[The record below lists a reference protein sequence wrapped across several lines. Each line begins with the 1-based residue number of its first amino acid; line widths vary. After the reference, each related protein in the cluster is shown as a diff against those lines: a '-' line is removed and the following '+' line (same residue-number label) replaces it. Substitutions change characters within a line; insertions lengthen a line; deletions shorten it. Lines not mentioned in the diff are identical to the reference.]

1 MFVRYRVPDQVYI
14 VTRGWRGMDQTDR
27 WNDLYRSQT
36 RAWRGVTDL
45 GELPFDECAR
55 ILEVGCG
62 NGKTMA
68 ALIERG
74 FRVTGVDFSSEA
86 VDACRRILG
95 NDADVRCA
103 SVLDLPFDDGEF
115 DGATAFH
122 VLENLDPGD
131 VPKAVSELA
140 RVCKEGSFVK
150 VRVFSAGDLR
160 SDKGERVSDDTVV
173 RGNGIR
179 YRYFTED
186 SLRDCFDGHECV
198 SIRSYS
204 EATRF
209 GGSRSRIEAVFRI

>member
-1 MFVRYRVPDQVYI
+1 
-14 VTRGWRGMDQTDR
+14 MDQTDR

-150 VRVFSAGDLR
+150 ARVFSAGDLR

-186 SLRDCFDGHECV
+186 SLRDCFDGRECV

>member
-1 MFVRYRVPDQVYI
+1 
-14 VTRGWRGMDQTDR
+14 MDQTDR

-103 SVLDLPFDDGEF
+103 SVLDLPFDDREF
-115 DGATAFH
+115 DGATVFH

-150 VRVFSAGDLR
+150 ARVFSAGDLR

-186 SLRDCFDGHECV
+186 SLRDCFDGRECV

>member
-1 MFVRYRVPDQVYI
+1 
-14 VTRGWRGMDQTDR
+14 MDQTDR

-55 ILEVGCG
+55 VLEVGCG

-103 SVLDLPFDDGEF
+103 SVLDLPFDDAEF
-115 DGATAFH
+115 DGATVFH

-150 VRVFSAGDLR
+150 ARVFSAGDLR

-186 SLRDCFDGHECV
+186 SLRDCFDGRECV

>member
-1 MFVRYRVPDQVYI
+1 
-14 VTRGWRGMDQTDR
+14 MDQTDR

-55 ILEVGCG
+55 VLEVGCG

-95 NDADVRCA
+95 KDADVRCA
-103 SVLDLPFDDGEF
+103 SVLDLPFDDAEF
-115 DGATAFH
+115 DGATVFH

-150 VRVFSAGDLR
+150 ARVFSAGDLR

-186 SLRDCFDGHECV
+186 SLRDCFDGRECV

>member
-1 MFVRYRVPDQVYI
+1 
-14 VTRGWRGMDQTDR
+14 MDQTDR

-86 VDACRRILG
+86 VGACRRILG

-150 VRVFSAGDLR
+150 ARVFSAGDLR

-186 SLRDCFDGHECV
+186 SLRDCFDGRECV

>member
-1 MFVRYRVPDQVYI
+1 M
-14 VTRGWRGMDQTDR
+14 
-27 WNDLYRSQT
+27 
-36 RAWRGVTDL
+36 
-45 GELPFDECAR
+45 
-55 ILEVGCG
+55 GCG

-86 VDACRRILG
+86 VGACRRILG

-150 VRVFSAGDLR
+150 ARVFSAGDLR

-186 SLRDCFDGHECV
+186 SLRDCFDGRECV
-198 SIRSYS
+198 SIRS
-204 EATRF
+204 
-209 GGSRSRIEAVFRI
+209 

>member
-1 MFVRYRVPDQVYI
+1 
-14 VTRGWRGMDQTDR
+14 MDQTDR

-115 DGATAFH
+115 DGATVFH

-150 VRVFSAGDLR
+150 ARVFSAGDLR

-186 SLRDCFDGHECV
+186 SLRDCFDGRECV

>member
-1 MFVRYRVPDQVYI
+1 
-14 VTRGWRGMDQTDR
+14 MDQTDR

-45 GELPFDECAR
+45 GKLPFDECAR

-150 VRVFSAGDLR
+150 ARVFSAGDLR

-186 SLRDCFDGHECV
+186 SLRDCFDGRECV

>member
-1 MFVRYRVPDQVYI
+1 
-14 VTRGWRGMDQTDR
+14 MDQTDR

-150 VRVFSAGDLR
+150 ARVFSAGDLR
-160 SDKGERVSDDTVV
+160 SDKGERASDDTVV

-186 SLRDCFDGHECV
+186 SLRDCFDGRECV